1 MLPLRPASAP
11 LVRRRRH
18 KKHQRR
24 PFPGRR
30 FLWCLQGLSTEHRLI
45 RPPSAACAGTRVRDR
60 QRRSRRFV
68 LRSIRCRPTPDLSRY
83 EIVPIRSSST
93 DFALKVDGVIRGSR
107 PDMPSLAAYVYGV
120 LARR

>member
-1 MLPLRPASAP
+1 MLPVLA
-11 LVRRRRH
+11 
-18 KKHQRR
+18 
-24 PFPGRR
+24 
-30 FLWCLQGLSTEHRLI
+30 T
-45 RPPSAACAGTRVRDR
+45 ACAIVSGGLGA
-60 QRRSRRFV
+60 SV